1 MELQKSLKITYIG
14 AQKQKAAVPG
24 PWVGSGPN
32 LLCLRTSPM
41 SGLSAMKSN
50 LSTEKTPFPAI
61 NWYIE
66 GGLLNNGSLKKSVTN
81 ENTPLLILICN

>member
-1 MELQKSLKITYIG
+1 MELQKSLKIAYIG
-14 AQKQKAAVPG
+14 AQKQRAAVPG

-61 NWYIE
+61 SWYIE
-66 GGLLNNGSLKKSVTN
+66 GGLLKAIKDFRTV
-81 ENTPLLILICN
+81 LLFCAFHACFQH